1 MFVRC
6 YHYVVNKDE
15 YISALCCGRL
25 NERHLGEGHLG
36 DDRQHDLLALG
47 RVRVLDVLVQP
58 GLQRA
63 RRLASRVLSARIQ
76 ADVTARSQRASTIIQ
91 YSALEA
97 LRFCVMRCINLR
109 LTYFKSKYD
118 SKDCLR
124 LGVPRAGCGVVR
136 MDPLRYGR
144 MSYKATKPGIVS
156 VLYLSMFFYCVG
168 DYLGPFLCI
177 VSFH

>member
-1 MFVRC
+1 
-6 YHYVVNKDE
+6 
-15 YISALCCGRL
+15 
-25 NERHLGEGHLG
+25 
-36 DDRQHDLLALG
+36 
-47 RVRVLDVLVQP
+47 
-58 GLQRA
+58 
-63 RRLASRVLSARIQ
+63 
-76 ADVTARSQRASTIIQ
+76 
-91 YSALEA
+91 
-97 LRFCVMRCINLR
+97 MRCINLR